1 MLSTMCNVYLIEPKS
16 EHHWCAIDFLGQ
28 SELLEEA
35 REIIERMQD
44 LSSPSEQA
52 GAWRALMSAC
62 CSHGN
67 ISLAEVAADVL
78 RH

>member
-16 EHHWCAIDFLGQ
+16 EHYGCVIDFLGRAG
-28 SELLEEA
+28 LLEEA
-35 REIIERMQD
+35 KEIIERMPD
-44 LSSPSEQA
+44 SSCPSEEA
-52 GAWRALMSAC
+52 VAWRALMSAC